1 MIAFLIGLFSFLLA
15 GLGLGGGALLIPCL
29 TAFFHMAQSDAQYV
43 GLIAYLPAALGA
55 MIYGL
60 KNKMIRAKET
70 VSLVPAGLLG
80 AAAGALFS
88 RNADNAFLKKIYG
101 IFLIFF
107 GIYMIFSAVRSKKK
121 EPLLRKANKK
131 QNNI

>member
-1 MIAFLIGLFSFLLA
+1 MIAFFIGVFSFVLA

-29 TAFFHMAQSDAQYV
+29 TGFLHMAQSDAQYV

-70 VSLVPAGLLG
+70 AVLVPAGLLG

-88 RNADNAFLKKIYG
+88 RNAENALLKKIYG
-101 IFLIFF
+101 VFLIFF
-107 GIYMIFSAVRSKKK
+107 GIYMIFSAVSKRKK
-121 EPLLRKANKK
+121 ESLMKKANRK
-131 QNNI
+131 